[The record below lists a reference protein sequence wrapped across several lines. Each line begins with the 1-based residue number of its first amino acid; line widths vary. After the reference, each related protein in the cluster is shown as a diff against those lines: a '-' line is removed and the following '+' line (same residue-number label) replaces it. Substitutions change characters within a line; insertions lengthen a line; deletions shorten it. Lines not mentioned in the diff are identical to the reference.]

1 MAIAAIEAYQQ
12 EVKSGKCALFYINGC
27 DVPLCAYKSEDNKK
41 EILLAYN
48 KKKSDVEFDK
58 MGKKLEPAAVIRN
71 YK

>member
-1 MAIAAIEAYQQ
+1 MYIDI
-12 EVKSGKCALFYINGC
+12 YINGC

-48 KKKSDVEFDK
+48 KKKSDVENIDFDK
-58 MGKKLEPAAVIRN
+58 MGKKQEPAAVIRN